1 MLKPKPSLRHYQW
14 LSNIRRKGMSIERV
28 QRFLAEHAPE
38 TTVTVL
44 AKNTATVALAAEAF
58 GVESGQ
64 IAKTL
69 SFRVNDGVVLLVMAG
84 TARIDNKKYK
94 QIFGVKARMLPAEE
108 VEALTGYP
116 PGGVCPFAAPETV
129 RIYCDRSLCSYG
141 EVLPAGGSDNSGVR
155 IAPQRLASITGAEW
169 IDVTG

>member
-1 MLKPKPSLRHYQW
+1 
-14 LSNIRRKGMSIERV
+14 MSIERV

-69 SFRVNDGVVLLVMAG
+69 SLRVGDKALLVVTRG
-84 TARIDNKKYK
+84 DVRLDNKKLRHV
-94 QIFGVKARMLPAEE
+94 FGGKAKMLDAES
-108 VEALTGYP
+108 VLALTGHP
-116 PGGVCPFAAPETV
+116 VGGVCPFGLATELPV
-129 RIYCDRSLCSYG
+129 YCDILLRDFD
-141 EVLPAGGSDNSGVR
+141 VVMPAAGSANSTVR
-155 IAPQRLASITGAEW
+155 IAPERLASLVKASW
-169 IDVTG
+169 VDVSQVSQQE

>member
-1 MLKPKPSLRHYQW
+1 
-14 LSNIRRKGMSIERV
+14 MSIERV
-28 QRFLAEHAPE
+28 QRFLTEHAPE
-38 TTVTVL
+38 ATVTVL
-44 AKNTATVALAAEAF
+44 AKNAATVALAAEAF

-94 QIFGVKARMLPAEE
+94 QYFGVKARMLPAEE

-116 PGGVCPFAAPETV
+116 PGGVCPFAALESV
-129 RIYCDRSLCSYG
+129 RIYCDRSLRDTMKCFRQA
-141 EVLPAGGSDNSGVR
+141 VA
-155 IAPQRLASITGAEW
+155 IIQA
-169 IDVTG
+169 

>member
-1 MLKPKPSLRHYQW
+1 
-14 LSNIRRKGMSIERV
+14 MSIERV

-69 SFRVNDGVVLLVMAG
+69 SFRVNGDVVLLVMVG
-84 TARIDNKKYK
+84 TAKIDNKKYK
-94 QIFGVKARMLPAEE
+94 QFFGVKARMLPAEE

-116 PGGVCPFAAPETV
+116 PGGVCPFAAPEAV
-129 RIYCDRSLCSYG
+129 RIYCDHSLRAFD

-155 IAPQRLASITGAEW
+155 IAPQRLAGVTGAEW

>member
-1 MLKPKPSLRHYQW
+1 
-14 LSNIRRKGMSIERV
+14 
-28 QRFLAEHAPE
+28 
-38 TTVTVL
+38 
-44 AKNTATVALAAEAF
+44 
-58 GVESGQ
+58 
-64 IAKTL
+64 
-69 SFRVNDGVVLLVMAG
+69 VMAG

-94 QIFGVKARMLPAEE
+94 QFFGVKARMLPTEE

-141 EVLPAGGSDNSGVR
+141 EVLPAGGSENSGVR

>member
-1 MLKPKPSLRHYQW
+1 
-14 LSNIRRKGMSIERV
+14 MSIERV

-38 TTVTVL
+38 TAVTVL

-94 QIFGVKARMLPAEE
+94 QFFGVKARMLPAEE
-108 VEALTGYP
+108 VESLTGYP
-116 PGGVCPFAAPETV
+116 PGGVCP
-129 RIYCDRSLCSYG
+129 
-141 EVLPAGGSDNSGVR
+141 LPHR
-155 IAPQRLASITGAEW
+155 QR
-169 IDVTG
+169 

>member
-1 MLKPKPSLRHYQW
+1 
-14 LSNIRRKGMSIERV
+14 MSIERV

-38 TTVTVL
+38 TAVTVL
-44 AKNTATVALAAEAF
+44 TKNTATVALAAEAF

-94 QIFGVKARMLPAEE
+94 QFFGVKARMLPTEGGGGADRLS
-108 VEALTGYP
+108 ARRRLPLCRTGS
-116 PGGVCPFAAPETV
+116 GENLL
-129 RIYCDRSLCSYG
+129 RSQPVQL
-141 EVLPAGGSDNSGVR
+141 R
-155 IAPQRLASITGAEW
+155 
-169 IDVTG
+169 

>member
-1 MLKPKPSLRHYQW
+1 
-14 LSNIRRKGMSIERV
+14 MSVERV

-38 TTVTVL
+38 TAVTVL

-58 GVESGQ
+58 GVEGGQ

-69 SFRVNDGVVLLVMAG
+69 SFRVNGDVVLLVMAG

-94 QIFGVKARMLPAEE
+94 QFFGVKARMLPAEE

-116 PGGVCPFAAPETV
+116 PGGVCPFAAPEAV
-129 RIYCDRSLCSYG
+129 RIYCDHSLRAFD

-155 IAPQRLASITGAEW
+155 IAPQRLAGITGAEW

>member
-1 MLKPKPSLRHYQW
+1 
-14 LSNIRRKGMSIERV
+14 MSIERV

-38 TTVTVL
+38 TAVTVL
-44 AKNTATVALAAEAF
+44 TKNTATVALAAEA
-58 GVESGQ
+58 
-64 IAKTL
+64 
-69 SFRVNDGVVLLVMAG
+69 
-84 TARIDNKKYK
+84 
-94 QIFGVKARMLPAEE
+94 FGVKARMLPAEE

-116 PGGVCPFAAPETV
+116 PGGVCPFAAPAAV

>member
-1 MLKPKPSLRHYQW
+1 
-14 LSNIRRKGMSIERV
+14 MSIERV

-69 SFRVNDGVVLLVMAG
+69 SFRVNGDVVLLVMA
-84 TARIDNKKYK
+84 
-94 QIFGVKARMLPAEE
+94 
-108 VEALTGYP
+108 
-116 PGGVCPFAAPETV
+116 AAPALAAPARDTTYVVKPGDTLYKIARLHGTTV
-129 RIYCDRSLCSYG
+129 AAIVAANNLAWIYAERGENLDRALELGKPIMAVKVGRS
-141 EVLPAGGSDNSGVR
+141 EQARAAAIARRRNSR
-155 IAPQRLASITGAEW
+155 ARP
-169 IDVTG
+169 